1 MDKVIPASLRNEV
14 FVYLD
19 DLLIVSDSFSRHLEV
34 LKMIANRFRGSGL
47 TINVEKSKFC
57 LEEVKY

>member
-19 DLLIVSDSFSRHLEV
+19 DLLVVSDTF
-34 LKMIANRFRGSGL
+34 
-47 TINVEKSKFC
+47 
-57 LEEVKY
+57 EEHMKWIIPTKVHR